1 MVQLGWVARSSEV
14 GLGCKAG
21 LHGAQRWHD
30 SKLERWHH
38 VLCMTSAVG
47 LIERVYVGTSRC
59 GFRGGREDLSGQ
71 VWKRETT
78 SEVSQLSR
86 CRITRAGTRV

>member
-1 MVQLGWVARSSEV
+1 MI
-14 GLGCKAG
+14 
-21 LHGAQRWHD
+21 
-30 SKLERWHH
+30 
-38 VLCMTSAVG
+38 SAVG
-47 LIERVYVGTSRC
+47 LIERVYVGTLRC

-86 CRITRAGTRV
+86 CRMTRAGTRVQTTVKGRTRWIQYWLGG